1 MSQGLGSNPAPGAAP
16 AGDGAPAEQAAQAE
30 PAEPAEPDERARR
43 RVPGWAVVGGLTLVV
58 AAVPL
63 AIALLALASP
73 RWYPVMD
80 LTETELRMRDV
91 GTSHTPL
98 VGMPGRI
105 IGFGQQGNHPGPLSF
120 YTLWPV
126 YFLAGR
132 TAFGLHLATIVSN
145 VGAVAVALGIAYRR
159 KGPMLALG
167 VACALA
173 VLLRGA
179 SVTLFIEVWNPYL
192 TILWWIVFLL
202 AVWSVLCADLAL
214 LPVAVFAGSY
224 CMQTH
229 ISYAGMVPA
238 VGLLAAGTVVILA
251 VRRRADRAA
260 LVRLGAWTAGSVAL
274 GLLLWAPPVI
284 EEVRHRPGNFEIIRD
299 SFSHP
304 ADRSVGLGWDALHP
318 LLSYLDPVGLL
329 SVFRATDLEP
339 YRGIWPLGLAVLLG
353 WAATGLLAWRRRRA
367 EPEPA
372 RLHLVVGVALAGGL
386 ISISR
391 IQGPVR
397 HYLLLWEWAT
407 AVPLAVAT
415 GWTVALVWRER
426 RSRASATDTPPARRR
441 IRPAVAALAAVTLVA
456 AAQLGWQGAHEE
468 VQAARETGVLAQLA
482 PPTIAALRSG
492 DVPGGGEDGRYLVR
506 WGDDQEGFGVAGL
519 GLFNEL
525 DRQGFTVRG
534 IKFFAF
540 AVVPYRTMDFADA
553 TATVNTVVGP
563 DLIEKWR
570 NTPGAVEVAYADPRS
585 DEERERFD
593 RLHDQVV
600 QAMLD
605 AGLED
610 RVASLDRN
618 LYFTVY
624 DPGLPPD
631 IAEMARPLFDI
642 GLPAAVFVARRE
654 AG

>member
-1 MSQGLGSNPAPGAAP
+1 
-16 AGDGAPAEQAAQAE
+16 
-30 PAEPAEPDERARR
+30 
-43 RVPGWAVVGGLTLVV
+43 VVGGLTLVV

-63 AIALLALASP
+63 AVALVALASP

-80 LTETELRMRDV
+80 LAETELRMRDI
-91 GTSHTPL
+91 GTGHTPL

-105 IGFGQQGNHPGPLSF
+105 IGYGQQGNHPGPLSF
-120 YTLWPV
+120 YTLWPM
-126 YFLAGR
+126 YFVAGR
-132 TAFGLHLATIVSN
+132 SAFGLHLATIVSN
-145 VGAVAVALGIAYRR
+145 VGAVAVALAIAYRR
-159 KGPMLALG
+159 KGPLLALG
-167 VACALA
+167 MACALA

-179 SVTLFIEVWNPYL
+179 GVTLFIEVWNPYL
-192 TILWWIVFLL
+192 TILWWVVFLL

-214 LPVAVFAGSY
+214 LPVAVFAGAY

-229 ISYAGMVPA
+229 LSYAGMVPA
-238 VGLLAAGTVVILA
+238 VGLLALAALVLLA
-251 VRRRADRAA
+251 VQRRRDRAA
-260 LVRLGAWTAGSVAL
+260 LVRLGAWSAGSAAL
-274 GLLLWAPPVI
+274 GLLLWAPPLV
-284 EEVRHRPGNFEIIRD
+284 EELRHRPGNFAIIRD

-329 SVFRATDLEP
+329 SDFRATDLEP
-339 YRGIWPLGLAVLLG
+339 YRGIWPLGLAVLVG
-353 WAATGLLAWRRRRA
+353 WAATAVIAWRRRA
-367 EPEPA
+367 DEPELA
-372 RLHLVVGVALAGGL
+372 RLHLVVAVTLAAGL

-415 GWTVALVWRER
+415 GWTVALLRRER
-426 RSRASATDTPPARRR
+426 RSAA
-441 IRPAVAALAAVTLVA
+441 PAVAALAAVMLVA
-456 AAQLGWQGAHEE
+456 AAQFGWQGAQVE
-468 VQAARETGVLAQLA
+468 VQAARETGVLARLA

-525 DRQGFTVRG
+525 DRQGFTVRAV
-534 IKFFAF
+534 KFFGF
-540 AVVPYRTMDFADA
+540 AVVPYRTMDVDDA
-553 TATVNTVVGP
+553 TATVNIVVGP
-563 DLIEKWR
+563 DMIERWR
-570 NTPGAVEVAYADPRS
+570 DTPGAVEVAYADPRS
-585 DEERERFD
+585 DEERERYD

-600 QAMLD
+600 EAMLD
-605 AGLED
+605 AGLPD

-618 LYFTVY
+618 LYFTVH

-631 IAEMARPLFDI
+631 IAEMARPLFDM
-642 GLPAAVFVARRE
+642 GLPAAVFVAPPE